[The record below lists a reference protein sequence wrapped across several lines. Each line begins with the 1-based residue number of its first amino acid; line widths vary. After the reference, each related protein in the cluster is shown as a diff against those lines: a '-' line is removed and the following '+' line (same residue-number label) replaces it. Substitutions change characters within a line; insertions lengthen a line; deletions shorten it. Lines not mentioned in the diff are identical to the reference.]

1 MNDKQESIEDIIKK
15 IPKNLDKIISDM
27 DYTNQLQLI
36 SFSNTLIHLGT
47 DISTRIIID
56 EIIKSNKFNEKK
68 DLGGIKYGKYKHI

>member
-1 MNDKQESIEDIIKK
+1 MNDNQESMEDIIKK

-56 EIIKSNKFNEKK
+56 EIIKSNKSNKK
-68 DLGGIKYGKYKHI
+68 KI

>member
-56 EIIKSNKFNEKK
+56 EIIKSNKFNKK
-68 DLGGIKYGKYKHI
+68 KI